1 MSARDSLYFKP
12 GRLKQEWAGSPEKGE
27 QPAKAARL
35 IQDHKAP
42 GVNKIPGTGHYFFL
56 CLFFLSLFLRLCVA
70 ILCLFLFLPLGILHV
85 F

>member
-1 MSARDSLYFKP
+1 MSARDSLQVKF
-12 GRLKQEWAGSPEKGE
+12 GMLKQDWTNFPEKEE

-35 IQDHKAP
+35 IRDHKAP
-42 GVNKIPGTGHYFFL
+42 GVSKIPGTGHYFFL